1 MDYRG
6 SRADLAHG
14 LDKKS
19 NLHFIKQLHP
29 NRVPFFHTTLFLQQ

>member
-19 NLHFIKQLHP
+19 NLHFIKQLHL
-29 NRVPFFHTTLFLQQ
+29 NRVPFFHTPLFLQQ